1 MSDRNSD
8 KWIKP
13 ALALMLT
20 LLASGAAAQNA
31 DTLNLFEPLER
42 QAQPESVQVLSVPS
56 STVAP
61 GNAEPFTLIGTS
73 RMGSRWRA
81 LVRSPSGAVVSV
93 DLDPTVPVVIPGY
106 PGYRV
111 SAANTR
117 ELVVLHPASSP
128 CVERTDKGVSCTSG
142 TEARLSIATAS
153 PLAPVQQPV
162 ATAADTTAATASE
175 PIVSEVSADNP
186 FAAALRAARERAES
200 EGIPL
205 EVMEVMEGERFR
217 PRRIDPADVPPGS
230 RLIRTPFGDR
240 IITE

>member
-1 MSDRNSD
+1 MSGTNSE

-20 LLASGAAAQNA
+20 MLASSATAQTA
-31 DTLNLFEPLER
+31 ETLNLFEPVER
-42 QAQPESVQVLSVPS
+42 QVQTAMEQVTSVPS
-56 STVAP
+56 STIA
-61 GNAEPFTLIGTS
+61 GSNAEPFSLIGTS
-73 RMGSRWRA
+73 RIGSRWRA
-81 LVRSPSGAVVSV
+81 LVRSPSGEVVSV
-93 DLDPTVPVVIPGY
+93 ALDPNVPVAIPGY
-106 PGYRV
+106 PDYMV

-142 TEARLSIATAS
+142 TEARLSIATATA
-153 PLAPVQQPV
+153 LAPAQPAPAAD
-162 ATAADTTAATASE
+162 ATAASE
-175 PIVSEVSADNP
+175 PIPSDVSADNP

-200 EGIPL
+200 EGVP
-205 EVMEVMEGERFR
+205 VQVMEGERFR
-217 PRRIDPADVPPGS
+217 PRRIDPSEVPEGS

>member
-8 KWIKP
+8 KWVKS
-13 ALALMLT
+13 ALPLMFT
-20 LLASGAAAQNA
+20 LLVSNAVAQNSE
-31 DTLNLFEPLER
+31 TLNLFEPVER
-42 QAQPESVQVLSVPS
+42 EAQPESEQVLSVPS

-61 GNAEPFTLIGTS
+61 DNTEPFTLIGTS

-81 LVRSPSGAVVSV
+81 LVRSPSGVVVSV
-93 DLDPTVPVVIPGY
+93 DLDPKVPVEIPGY

-128 CVERTDKGVSCTSG
+128 CVERTDQGVSCTSD

-162 ATAADTTAATASE
+162 AIAADTTAATASE
-175 PIVSEVSADNP
+175 PIVSEVSSDNP
-186 FAAALRAARERAES
+186 FAVALRAARERAES
-200 EGIPL
+200 EGVPL
-205 EVMEVMEGERFR
+205 EVMEGERFR
-217 PRRIDPADVPPGS
+217 PRRIDPSEVPPGS

>member
-1 MSDRNSD
+1 MSGTNSER
-8 KWIKP
+8 WIKP

-20 LLASGAAAQNA
+20 MLVSSANAQTA
-31 DTLNLFEPLER
+31 EILNLFEPVER
-42 QAQPESVQVLSVPS
+42 QSQPVPEQVTSVPS
-56 STVAP
+56 SPVANS
-61 GNAEPFTLIGTS
+61 NAEPFTLIGTS
-73 RMGSRWRA
+73 RVGSRWRA
-81 LVRSPSGAVVSV
+81 LVRSPSGEVVSV
-93 DLDPTVPVVIPGY
+93 ELDPKVPVVIPGY
-106 PGYRV
+106 SSYMV

-153 PLAPVQQPV
+153 PLAPTQPAPASD
-162 ATAADTTAATASE
+162 ATVVSVSE
-175 PIVSEVSADNP
+175 PIPSEVSPDNP

-200 EGIPL
+200 EGGA
-205 EVMEVMEGERFR
+205 VQVMEGERFR
-217 PRRIDPADVPPGS
+217 PRRIDPSEVPEGS